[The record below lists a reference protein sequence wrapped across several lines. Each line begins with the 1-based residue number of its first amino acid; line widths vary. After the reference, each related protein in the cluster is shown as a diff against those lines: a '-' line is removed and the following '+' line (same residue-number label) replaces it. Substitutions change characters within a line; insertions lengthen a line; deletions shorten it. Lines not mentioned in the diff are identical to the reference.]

1 LMQGKGTASE
11 VLARQQEVADIDRH
25 MLKFLENH
33 DEQRIAS
40 PEFAGNA
47 EKGKPAMVVSTLIGT
62 APTMLY
68 FGQEVGEAGALAS
81 GFGQPSRTTIF
92 DYAGVPAHQGWLNG
106 GRFDGGNL
114 TPTQRDLR
122 EFYAKLLQF
131 SATAP
136 ALRGQF
142 FPLHQQHLQ
151 TPGYSEQTLVFARSD
166 TRQRLIVV
174 ANFADT
180 AARFKL
186 QLPTDLVQLWQLR
199 PGAISLTELFS
210 GHQFS
215 LQVEAGVAVI
225 SLTVKA
231 NNALVLS
238 LP

>member
-1 LMQGKGTASE
+1 MQGKGTTSALLASH
-11 VLARQQEVADIDRH
+11 QQISDIDPH

-47 EKGKPAMVVSTLIGT
+47 EKGKPAMVVSALIGT

-106 GRFDGGNL
+106 GKYDGGNL
-114 TPTQRDLR
+114 TPAQRELR
-122 EFYAKLLQF
+122 EFYRTLLHF

-142 FPLHQQHLQ
+142 FSLHQHHLQ
-151 TPGYSEQTLVFARSD
+151 TPGYSEQTLAFARSD
-166 TRQRLIVV
+166 ARQRLIVV
-174 ANFADT
+174 ANFAET

-186 QLPTDLVQLWQLR
+186 QLPAELVQQWQLA
-199 PGAISLTELFS
+199 PGQVPLTELFS
-210 GHQFS
+210 DHAYS
-215 LQVEAGVAVI
+215 LQVDSGVAVLP
-225 SLTVKA
+225 LTVKA
-231 NNALVLS
+231 NSAIVLL